1 MTGYDTSPAPA
12 RSPPVPPSVTFHF
25 RVSVLTRGA
34 PRAWLPSWTGSIWY
48 VTASDPARATEIA
61 TAAEALGANEVLPPQ
76 RVTICRV
83 PGASAAVLRV
93 AVPLTS
99 FEVAR

>member
-34 PRAWLPSWTGSIWY
+34 PRAWLPSWAGSIWY
-48 VTASDPARATEIA
+48 VTASDPARVTEIA
-61 TAAEALGANEVLPPQ
+61 SAAEELGANEVLPP
-76 RVTICRV
+76 
-83 PGASAAVLRV
+83 
-93 AVPLTS
+93 
-99 FEVAR
+99 